1 MSTLIT
7 QKKYIL
13 VEYKIKMSKKF
24 HNPPDPSIH
33 SDKKNFACHVCG
45 RGFTRMQ
52 RLREHSARM
61 HGDGLVQPAHTCA
74 ECGREFITTSAY
86 KLHMRK
92 FHSVIITDE
101 DINSMPAFSGHD

>member
-1 MSTLIT
+1 
-7 QKKYIL
+7 
-13 VEYKIKMSKKF
+13 
-24 HNPPDPSIH
+24 
-33 SDKKNFACHVCG
+33 
-45 RGFTRMQ
+45 MQ

-92 FHSVIITDE
+92 FHSVIITEE
-101 DINSMPAFSGHD
+101 DINSVATYSGDE

>member
-1 MSTLIT
+1 
-7 QKKYIL
+7 
-13 VEYKIKMSKKF
+13 
-24 HNPPDPSIH
+24 
-33 SDKKNFACHVCG
+33 
-45 RGFTRMQ
+45 MQ

-101 DINSMPAFSGHD
+101 DIDASTGDTLNILLCMISDRRQYRGYPEYTPVHVQG